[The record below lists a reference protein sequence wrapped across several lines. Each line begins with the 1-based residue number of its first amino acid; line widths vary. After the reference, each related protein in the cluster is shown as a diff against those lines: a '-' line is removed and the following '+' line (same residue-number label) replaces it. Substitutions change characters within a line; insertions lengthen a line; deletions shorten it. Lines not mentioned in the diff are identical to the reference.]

1 MELRQLEYFRV
12 IAETESIHE
21 AARRLNM
28 SQPPLSY
35 QLKQLEAELNVTLF
49 ERTRQGVRLT
59 EAGKLLYDRS
69 ANLLEY
75 VKSTELEV
83 AKVGKKR
90 VLRLG
95 ITPTTVATIMPCVS
109 LFSRRNP
116 DVNFE
121 VHDGITYTLY
131 RYLMDGIIDISI
143 ARTPLRLDDVDYK
156 ILSSEPMIAVS
167 SKDMLPEK
175 NGSLKLSDLLNI
187 PLIIYRRY
195 EALIMDAFHSRGMEP
210 DLFCVCDDP
219 RGAMLWAKEGLCHC
233 HFPRQSIELSL
244 PGTPH
249 PAARRKRPGNAD
261 RRDLAKRGG
270 NSLRFCRTLSM
281 PAWRAYYNRRSPLR
295 RSRFSGISAADF
307 RFFISHSFLLHK
319 QQRDIQQC
327 HNHRNRK
334 QGNFQPQTVRV
345 FSHDIFSR
353 TSDKSA

>member
-219 RGAMLWAKEGLCHC
+219 RGAMLWAKEGL
-233 HFPRQSIELSL
+233 
-244 PGTPH
+244 
-249 PAARRKRPGNAD
+249 ARDSASSRSQKATW
-261 RRDLAKRGG
+261 K
-270 NSLRFCRTLSM
+270 
-281 PAWRAYYNRRSPLR
+281 RRSP
-295 RSRFSGISAADF
+295 
-307 RFFISHSFLLHK
+307 
-319 QQRDIQQC
+319 
-327 HNHRNRK
+327 
-334 QGNFQPQTVRV
+334 
-345 FSHDIFSR
+345 
-353 TSDKSA
+353 

>member
-90 VLRLG
+90 VLRL
-95 ITPTTVATIMPCVS
+95 S

-219 RGAMLWAKEGLCHC
+219 RGAMLWAKEGLATAI
-233 HFPRQSIELSL
+233 FPQSMRSL
-244 PGTPH
+244 CQGLRIQPLAESDLETQIAVIWKKG
-249 PAARRKRPGNAD
+249 RK
-261 RRDLAKRGG
+261 L
-270 NSLRFCRTLSM
+270 
-281 PAWRAYYNRRSPLR
+281 SPLLQ
-295 RSRFSGISAADF
+295 DF
-307 RFFISHSFLLHK
+307 VDACMESIL
-319 QQRDIQQC
+319 
-327 HNHRNRK
+327 
-334 QGNFQPQTVRV
+334 
-345 FSHDIFSR
+345 
-353 TSDKSA
+353 